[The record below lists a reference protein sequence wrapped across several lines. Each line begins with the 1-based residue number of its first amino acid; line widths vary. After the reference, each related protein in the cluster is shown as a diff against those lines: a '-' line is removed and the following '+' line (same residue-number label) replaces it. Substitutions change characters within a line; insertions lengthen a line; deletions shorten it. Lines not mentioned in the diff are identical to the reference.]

1 MEPSEHLGYFLKHP
15 EERCQFPKV
24 NRRIMLANA
33 EGAWVEELIIR
44 PEGKRVLFT
53 SEGLSEVSPTT
64 QIISS
69 IHGHRTGVSCGPG
82 TGGTCP
88 EREQAP
94 RARQRG
100 K

>member
-24 NRRIMLANA
+24 NCRIMLANA

-69 IHGHRTGVSCGPG
+69 TSCEYCIIYILLIIFFY
-82 TGGTCP
+82 TII
-88 EREQAP
+88 QLF
-94 RARQRG
+94 
-100 K
+100 